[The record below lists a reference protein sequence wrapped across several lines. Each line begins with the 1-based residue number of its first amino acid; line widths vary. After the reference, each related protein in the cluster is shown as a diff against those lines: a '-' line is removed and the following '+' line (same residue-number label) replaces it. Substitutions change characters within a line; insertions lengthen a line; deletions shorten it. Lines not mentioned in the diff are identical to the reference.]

1 MLPDALSIGMTYK
14 EFMHS
19 TPKMIKA
26 FYKAYDQRL
35 KRIDKFVWKW
45 VGTYGISALSVVADT
60 KGKAKYV
67 KKTVLEMAE
76 DEEYRKKQDRKE
88 YKGMT
93 KEQKQEAEWD
103 MAKSYFDSLAAR
115 FPKEKDKTD

>member
-1 MLPDALSIGMTYK
+1 
-14 EFMHS
+14 
-19 TPKMIKA
+19 MITQ
-26 FYKAYDQRL
+26 AYDKRL
-35 KRIDKFVWKW
+35 RMIDSMVWKW
-45 VGTYGISALSVVADT
+45 VGIYGISALSVATDF
-60 KGKAKYV
+60 KGKTKYV
-67 KKTVLEMAE
+67 DKTVIQMAE